1 MIGNDL
7 IDMVAAA
14 GQSNWRRKGFFDK
27 VFSKEEQAAI
37 FSATDQ
43 NLLVWLLWSMKEAA
57 YKAHQRQFKLPR
69 KLNWLRQKCKI
80 TSLGQNSASGIV
92 EIDKQSYFTSSDLS
106 PQFIHTAAVIQKNLI
121 VKNALFAASSEVAK
135 TQLLSLIG
143 ENFSLP
149 KKHLSYKKNME
160 GVPYITY
167 RSELFFNQFSF
178 SGHGKYS
185 AFSMSLIIS

>member
-27 VFSKEEQAAI
+27 VFSKEEQAVI

-80 TSLGQNSASGIV
+80 ISLGQNSASGIV